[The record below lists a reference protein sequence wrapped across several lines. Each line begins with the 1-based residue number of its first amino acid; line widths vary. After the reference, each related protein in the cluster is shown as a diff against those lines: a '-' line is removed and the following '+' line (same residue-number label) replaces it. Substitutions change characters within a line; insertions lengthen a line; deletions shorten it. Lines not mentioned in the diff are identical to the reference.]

1 MRRGSSSG
9 ERREGETDMA
19 ALENRSSSRPPLRSQ
34 SSDMGDVV
42 GLVKDMAKFLDRLQ
56 YENLSEDSEQVRE
69 GSIDMREKSESNPYC
84 QVRSSMSARIE
95 FVLRSFP
102 TSRHSSVASLDLPP
116 PPPSLLAPPLPLSPP
131 PPHSLNSS
139 ASSSHMSISMEDSR
153 VVEEDDEFQYEEED
167 ECYENSGMHQTTTT
181 AAPPLSTA
189 GPPLPSRAPR
199 PSGLGVSEVVDGQKV
214 DQVQPTLEFQPQ
226 ETSTP
231 HTTPRKSFSKTI
243 DRSVGPPPLMMSMD
257 TDPDTSAEAGDD
269 TIDEDPLYDS
279 MVNES
284 EPKSPISVKT
294 DPINSAAKVK
304 QILFKCP

>member
-1 MRRGSSSG
+1 MRRGSREG
-9 ERREGETDMA
+9 REGEAEMA
-19 ALENRSSSRPPLRSQ
+19 ALENRISRSRPPLRSQ

-42 GLVKDMAKFLDRLQ
+42 GLVKDMSKFLDRLQ
-56 YENLSEDSEQVRE
+56 YENLSEDSEQVRKGME
-69 GSIDMREKSESNPYC
+69 RRQDSESNLYY

-102 TSRHSSVASLDLPP
+102 SSRHSSVASLDLPP

-153 VVEEDDEFQYEEED
+153 VVEEDDEFQYEED
-167 ECYENSGMHQTTTT
+167 ECYENSGMQKTTT
-181 AAPPLSTA
+181 AAPPLPTA

-199 PSGLGVSEVVDGQKV
+199 PSGLGVGEVVDSQKV
-214 DQVQPTLEFQPQ
+214 DQVPPTLEFQPQ

-257 TDPDTSAEAGDD
+257 TDPDTSGEIGGD

-279 MVNES
+279 MVNEN
-284 EPKSPISVKT
+284 EIESPMAMKT

-304 QILFKCP
+304 QISV

>member
-1 MRRGSSSG
+1 
-9 ERREGETDMA
+9 
-19 ALENRSSSRPPLRSQ
+19 
-34 SSDMGDVV
+34 
-42 GLVKDMAKFLDRLQ
+42 
-56 YENLSEDSEQVRE
+56 
-69 GSIDMREKSESNPYC
+69 MRENSEINPYY

-102 TSRHSSVASLDLPP
+102 SSRHSSVASLDLPP
-116 PPPSLLAPPLPLSPP
+116 PPPSLLAPPLPTSPP

-153 VVEEDDEFQYEEED
+153 VVEEDDEFQYEED
-167 ECYENSGMHQTTTT
+167 ECYENSGMGQPTTTP
-181 AAPPLSTA
+181 APSLPTA

-199 PSGLGVSEVVDGQKV
+199 PSGLGVGEVVDSQKI

-243 DRSVGPPPLMMSMD
+243 DRSMGPPPLMMSMD
-257 TDPDTSAEAGDD
+257 TDPDTSGEAVDD

-279 MVNES
+279 MVNEN
-284 EPKSPISVKT
+284 EPESPIAKKT

-304 QILFKCP
+304 CPCDVYFDSSEMSNSSCQRCLACMQTTLVGFGGRRVCSRRTIGSGRSSMPAPSTSTPSQRTCRRRRRSSWVGPN